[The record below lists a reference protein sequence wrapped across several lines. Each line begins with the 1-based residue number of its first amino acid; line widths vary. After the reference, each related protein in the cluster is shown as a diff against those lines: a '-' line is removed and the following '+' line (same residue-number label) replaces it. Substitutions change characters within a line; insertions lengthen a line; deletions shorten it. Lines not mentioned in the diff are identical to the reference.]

1 MTRKEL
7 KLNAKSQ
14 LQGNWGSAISG
25 VLIILIIEF
34 CVNTLSERV
43 YNDLSLYL
51 VVSLISSIIYLPLCL
66 GMAILFLKIARN
78 KEVGYLDV
86 FLGYKNIWKVIGVT
100 ILSSIIILLG
110 YICFI
115 VPGIILSYMYSQI
128 YFVLADNPNIGIV
141 ECLRK
146 SRELMVGEKLNFFVL
161 ELSFILWMLLV
172 VVTFGVASIYVMP
185 YYETVLANFYID
197 IKRKKYLSTLN

>member
-7 KLNAKSQ
+7 KLKAKSQ
-14 LQGNWGSAISG
+14 LQGNWGSAIFG
-25 VLIILIIEF
+25 VLIIFIIES
-34 CVNTLSERV
+34 CLNLLSGMVYSDSLWNLLITL
-43 YNDLSLYL
+43 
-51 VVSLISSIIYLPLCL
+51 ITFIIYIPLCL
-66 GMAILFLKIARN
+66 GMATLFLKIAR
-78 KEVGYLDV
+78 KEEVGYSDV

-100 ILSSIIILLG
+100 ILSSIIIFLG
-110 YICFI
+110 YICFV

-141 ECLRK
+141 ECLRQ
-146 SRELMVGEKLNFFVL
+146 SREIMVNEKLNFFVL

-172 VVTFGVASIYVMP
+172 VFTFGIASIYVIP

-197 IKRKKYLSTLN
+197 IKSKKIYK

>member
-7 KLNAKSQ
+7 KLKAKSQ

-34 CVNTLSERV
+34 FVNTLSNRV

-51 VVSLISSIIYLPLCL
+51 VLSLILSMIYIPLCL
-66 GMAILFLKIARN
+66 GMSILFLKIARN
-78 KEVGYLDV
+78 EDVGYLDV
-86 FLGYKNIWKVIGVT
+86 FLGYKNTWKVIGVT
-100 ILSSIIILLG
+100 ILSSIIIFLG
-110 YICFI
+110 YIFFVI
-115 VPGIILSYMYSQI
+115 PGIILSYMYSQI
-128 YFVLADNPNIGIV
+128 YFVLVDNPDIGVI

-161 ELSFILWMLLV
+161 ELSFILWILLV
-172 VVTFGVASIYVMP
+172 LVTFGIASIYVMP

-197 IKRKKYLSTLN
+197 IKRKKYLNSL